1 MRGWREAPALSVRAS
16 LLNTLSYP
24 TRSQEFKG
32 CESTGS
38 VTSISWRN
46 RHRGMRPSPQGDE
59 EAVRWW
65 YEEWWVAVKR
75 KAAGEWRAFV

>member
-1 MRGWREAPALSVRAS
+1 
-16 LLNTLSYP
+16 
-24 TRSQEFKG
+24 
-32 CESTGS
+32 
-38 VTSISWRN
+38 
-46 RHRGMRPSPQGDE
+46 MRPSPQGDE